1 MTSFVIDIVD
11 AAEVAVAV
19 VAAGKT
25 VRSCDAIVVESS
37 KDNDIVD
44 NIILLSLSAALEGV
58 AHRVV
63 AVRKMLA
70 AEGTRIMIFGVSL
83 FVLS

>member
-1 MTSFVIDIVD
+1 MTSFVIDIVE
-11 AAEVAVAV
+11 AAEVA
-19 VAAGKT
+19 AAGET
-25 VRSCDAIVVESS
+25 VRSCDTIAVESS

-58 AHRVV
+58 VAHRVV
-63 AVRKMLA
+63 AARKMLA
-70 AEGTRIMIFGVSL
+70 AEGTRSMIFGVSL